1 MNQPATVAAVVGL
14 SSACG
19 FAVSNALQH
28 RAAGGVSRDRS
39 GPVRVLVHLTH
50 SPSWLAGTALSFV
63 AMLLHATA
71 LRWGS
76 IAFVQPLML
85 VGVVLAI
92 PVRAALGRTLPE
104 RREVVAVAVTVV
116 GLAMLLSSVTLAPGK
131 ASPRARVAV
140 VLTLL
145 CLALAASAVAA
156 GRRWLREHDR
166 VHASLLGAAA
176 GVLFGVTAGLLKLI
190 GGELGTDGVGTG
202 GLALLVASL
211 VGTGILGTAINQR
224 AYQIAP
230 LAFSMPL
237 VNVVDVLIAIGFG
250 GLVFGEVPGHGPGR
264 VVVQAIALATI
275 AVGLREIARLAPRT
289 REPLAPRRV
298 RVTGAT
304 R

>member
-1 MNQPATVAAVVGL
+1 MNQEATVAAVVGL

-39 GPVRVLVHLTH
+39 GPVRVLLHLTH
-50 SPSWLAGTALSFV
+50 SPWWLAGTALSFV

-92 PVRAALGRTLPE
+92 PVRAALARTLPE

-116 GLAMLLSSVTLAPGK
+116 GLATLLSSVTLAPGE
-131 ASPRARVAV
+131 ATPRASVAI
-140 VLTLL
+140 VLTIAG
-145 CLALAASAVAA
+145 LAIAVAA
-156 GRRWLREHDR
+156 VASGRRWLRGHDR
-166 VHASLLGAAA
+166 LHASLLGAAA
-176 GVLFGVTAGLLKLI
+176 GCLFGVTAGLLKLI
-190 GGELGTDGVGTG
+190 GGEMGKPDVGPGV
-202 GLALLVASL
+202 LPMLVAAL

-250 GLVFGEVPGHGPGR
+250 GLVFGEVPGHGPGGL
-264 VVVQAIALATI
+264 VVQGLALATL
-275 AVGLREIARLAPRT
+275 ATGLREIARLAP
-289 REPLAPRRV
+289 PPGDPVVSRRV
-298 RVTGAT
+298 GVTGAT

>member
-1 MNQPATVAAVVGL
+1 MNQQATVAALVGL
-14 SSACG
+14 GSACG

-28 RAAGGVSRDRS
+28 RAAGGVPRGES
-39 GPVRVLVHLTH
+39 GPVRVLLHLTH
-50 SPSWLAGTALSFV
+50 SPWWLAGTALSFA

-71 LRWGS
+71 LRLGS

-104 RREVVAVAVTVV
+104 RREVLAVAVTVV
-116 GLAMLLSSVTLAPGK
+116 GLGTLLSSVTLASGQ
-131 ASPRARVAV
+131 ATPRRGVAI
-140 VLTLL
+140 VLTLAG
-145 CLALAASAVAA
+145 LALALVAVAA
-156 GRRWLREHDR
+156 GRRWLRGRDR
-166 VHASLLGAAA
+166 LHASLLGATA
-176 GVLFGVTAGLLKLI
+176 GCLFGVTAGLLKLI
-190 GGELGTDGVGTG
+190 SGDLGGVGSG
-202 GLALLVASL
+202 MRAVSVVALVSI
-211 VGTGILGTAINQR
+211 GIVGTAINQR

-250 GLVFGEVPGHGPGR
+250 AVVFGEIPAHGAGG
-264 VVVQAIALATI
+264 VFLQLLSLAIL
-275 AVGLREIARLAPRT
+275 AVGLREIARLAPGSK
-289 REPLAPRRV
+289 EPLTARRV